1 MVIFGW
7 GVELELPLRLPVY
20 ALFASCTAL
29 SCAADP
35 SSVTGVSDYGQSAQS
50 YELGG
55 SVERAARFAP
65 ESSAALPETPQPRA
79 ALSLPLTPANATRRE
94 TNVFGVVI
102 FADEGWDDGR
112 DAFRLGTAYTQG
124 AATAGV
130 SVTYLDE
137 GAEVTRSELFIDYAI
152 SQNFTVGVAGIF
164 DNDYQV
170 EEATVPQLGLNAVYS
185 TEGGTFL
192 EGGISDTESSVPV
205 FGLSIGLRF

>member
-1 MVIFGW
+1 MFFDGW
-7 GVELELPLRLPVY
+7 GVILDLPLRSPANAFFATFVALPVW
-20 ALFASCTAL
+20 AEPSTVAPV
-29 SCAADP
+29 ADF
-35 SSVTGVSDYGQSAQS
+35 SVTSS

-55 SVERAARFAP
+55 SVERAARTPAT
-65 ESSAALPETPQPRA
+65 LPLAPQPRA
-79 ALSLPLTPANATRRE
+79 ALSLPLTPANSTRRE
-94 TNVFGVVI
+94 TSFYGIVI

-124 AATAGV
+124 SATAGV

-137 GAEVTRSELFIDYAI
+137 GAEISRSELYVDYALG
-152 SQNFTVGVAGIF
+152 QNFTIGVAGIL

-170 EEATVPQLGLNAVYS
+170 ENDAVPQLGVNAVFS

-192 EGGISDTESSVPV
+192 EGGVANAESSVPV